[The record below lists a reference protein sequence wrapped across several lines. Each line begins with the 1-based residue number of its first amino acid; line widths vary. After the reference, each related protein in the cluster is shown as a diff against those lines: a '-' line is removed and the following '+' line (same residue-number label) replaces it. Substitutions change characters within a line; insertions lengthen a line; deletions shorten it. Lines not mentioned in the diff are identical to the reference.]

1 MVADLKLPELLN
13 HRMNSPSL
21 KVFNYSLESV
31 RDPIDEVQVLDKQL
45 VWNSEVLQANL
56 EDTDP
61 ELFLWEPWG

>member
-1 MVADLKLPELLN
+1 MVADLKLPELPSN
-13 HRMNSPSL
+13 RMNSPSL

-45 VWNSEVLQANL
+45 DQNSEVLQANL